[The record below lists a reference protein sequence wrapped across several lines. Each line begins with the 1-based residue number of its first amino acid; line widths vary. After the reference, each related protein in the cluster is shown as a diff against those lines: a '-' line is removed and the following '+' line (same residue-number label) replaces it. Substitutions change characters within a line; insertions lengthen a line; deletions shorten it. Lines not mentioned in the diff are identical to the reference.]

1 MFDTLAKFF
10 NRELKKNDDE
20 FDKYVEFWKYVLNT
34 FPPQVIKELHERRFN
49 IETNPTSERSY
60 DFTFKDIL
68 WWKEMMQDKII
79 CLKPIEQH
87 KQEVKDYMLDIVDSM
102 KIDESDKETRE
113 FIIALV
119 EEKLNKKTNE

>member
-34 FPPQVIKELHERRFN
+34 FPPQVIKKLQERRFN
-49 IETNPTSERSY
+49 IETDPSSGRSY
-60 DFTFKDIL
+60 VFTFKDIL
-68 WWKEMMQDKII
+68 WWKEKMQDDII
-79 CLKPIEQH
+79 NLKPIEQH
-87 KQEVKDYMLDIVDSM
+87 KQEVKDYMLDIVDKM
-102 KIDESDKETRE
+102 NINESDKETRE

>member
-10 NRELKKNDDE
+10 NRELKKNNDE

-34 FPPQVIKELHERRFN
+34 FPPQVIKELHKRRFN
-49 IETNPTSERSY
+49 IETNPTSGRAY
-60 DFTFKDIL
+60 DFTLKDIF
-68 WWKEMMQDKII
+68 WWKEIMRDKII
-79 CLKPIEQH
+79 NLKPIEQH

-113 FIIALV
+113 FIIALI
-119 EEKLNKKTNE
+119 EEKLGKKTNE

>member
-34 FPPQVIKELHERRFN
+34 FPPQVIKKLHERRFN
-49 IETNPTSERSY
+49 IETNPASGRSY
-60 DFTFKDIL
+60 DFTLKDIL
-68 WWKEMMQDKII
+68 WWKQTLQDKII
-79 CLKPIEQH
+79 NLKPIEQH
-87 KQEVKDYMLDIVDSM
+87 KQEVKDYMLDIVDLM
-102 KIDESDKETRE
+102 KIDESDKETKE
-113 FIIALV
+113 FITALI

>member
-34 FPPQVIKELHERRFN
+34 FPPQVIKKLRERRFN
-49 IETNPTSERSY
+49 IETTPNSGRHY
-60 DFTFKDIL
+60 DFTLKDIL
-68 WWKEMMQDKII
+68 WWKETMKNKII
-79 CLKPIEQH
+79 NLKPIEQH

-102 KIDESDKETRE
+102 GIDESDKETKE
-113 FIIALV
+113 FITALI

>member
-119 EEKLNKKTNE
+119 EEKLNKKTSE

>member
-49 IETNPTSERSY
+49 IETNPTSGRHY
-60 DFTFKDIL
+60 DFTLKDIL
-68 WWKEMMQDKII
+68 WWKEKMQDNII
-79 CLKPIEQH
+79 NLKPIEQH
-87 KQEVKDYMLDIVDSM
+87 KQEVKDYMLDIVDKM

-113 FIIALV
+113 FITALI
-119 EEKLNKKTNE
+119 EEKLDKKTNE

>member
-34 FPPQVIKELHERRFN
+34 FPPQVIKKLHERRFN
-49 IETNPTSERSY
+49 IETNPNSGRSY
-60 DFTFKDIL
+60 DFTLKDIF
-68 WWKEMMQDKII
+68 WWKEKMQDVII
-79 CLKPIEQH
+79 CLKPIEEH
-87 KQEVKDYMLDIVDSM
+87 KKEVKDYMLDIVDSM
-102 KIDESDKETRE
+102 KIDENDKETKE
-113 FIIALV
+113 FITALI

>member
-34 FPPQVIKELHERRFN
+34 FPPKVIKELHERRFN
-49 IETNPTSERSY
+49 IETDPTSERAY
-60 DFTFKDIL
+60 DFTFKDIF

>member
-49 IETNPTSERSY
+49 IETNPTSGLSY

-68 WWKEMMQDKII
+68 WWKEKMQDKII

-87 KQEVKDYMLDIVDSM
+87 KQEVKDYMLNIVDSM

>member
-10 NRELKKNDDE
+10 NRKLKKNDDE
-20 FDKYVEFWKYVLNT
+20 FEKYVEFWKYVLNT
-34 FPPQVIKELHERRFN
+34 FPPQVIKKLQERRFN
-49 IETNPTSERSY
+49 IETNPSSGRSY
-60 DFTFKDIL
+60 VFTLKDIF
-68 WWKEMMQDKII
+68 WWKEKMQNNII
-79 CLKPIEQH
+79 NLKPIEQH

-102 KIDESDKETRE
+102 QIDESDKETRE

>member
-10 NRELKKNDDE
+10 NRELKKNNDE

-34 FPPQVIKELHERRFN
+34 FPPQVIKELHERRFD
-49 IETNPTSERSY
+49 IETNPTSGRDY

>member
-10 NRELKKNDDE
+10 NRELKKNDNE

-34 FPPQVIKELHERRFN
+34 FPPQIIKELHERRFN
-49 IETNPTSERSY
+49 IETNPNSECSY

-68 WWKEMMQDKII
+68 WWKEMMQNKII

-87 KQEVKDYMLDIVDSM
+87 KQEVKDYMLNIVDSM
-102 KIDESDKETRE
+102 KIDETDKETRE

>member
-10 NRELKKNDDE
+10 NRELKKSDDE
-20 FDKYVEFWKYVLNT
+20 FEKYVEFWKYVLNT
-34 FPPQVIKELHERRFN
+34 FPPQVIKKLQERRFN
-49 IETNPTSERSY
+49 IETNPSSGRSY
-60 DFTFKDIL
+60 VFTFKDIL
-68 WWKEMMQDKII
+68 WWKEKMQDKII

-87 KQEVKDYMLDIVDSM
+87 KQEVKDYMLDIVDKM
-102 KIDESDKETRE
+102 NIDESDKETRE

>member
-49 IETNPTSERSY
+49 IETNPTSGRAY

-68 WWKEMMQDKII
+68 WWKEMMQNKII

>member
-1 MFDTLAKFF
+1 
-10 NRELKKNDDE
+10 
-20 FDKYVEFWKYVLNT
+20 
-34 FPPQVIKELHERRFN
+34 
-49 IETNPTSERSY
+49 
-60 DFTFKDIL
+60 
-68 WWKEMMQDKII
+68 MQDKII

-87 KQEVKDYMLDIVDSM
+87 KQEVKDYMLNIVDSM

>member
-10 NRELKKNDDE
+10 NREIKKNDDE

-34 FPPQVIKELHERRFN
+34 FPPQVIKKLHERCFN
-49 IETNPTSERSY
+49 IETNSASERCY
-60 DFTFKDIL
+60 DFTLKDIL
-68 WWKEMMQDKII
+68 WWKETMKDRII
-79 CLKPIEQH
+79 NLKPIEQH

-102 KIDESDKETRE
+102 KIDESDKETKE
-113 FIIALV
+113 FITALI

>member
-20 FDKYVEFWKYVLNT
+20 FDKYVEFWKYILNT
-34 FPPQVIKELHERRFN
+34 FPPQVIKKLHERSFN
-49 IETNPTSERSY
+49 IETDPNSSRSY
-60 DFTFKDIL
+60 DFTLKDIF
-68 WWKEMMQDKII
+68 WWKEQMQDNII
-79 CLKPIEQH
+79 NLKPIEQH

>member
-49 IETNPTSERSY
+49 IETNPTSGRSY
-60 DFTFKDIL
+60 DFTLKDIF
-68 WWKEMMQDKII
+68 WWKETMRDNII
-79 CLKPIEQH
+79 NLKPIEQH
-87 KQEVKDYMLDIVDSM
+87 KQEVKDYMLDIVDKM

-119 EEKLNKKTNE
+119 EEKLNKKNNE

>member
-34 FPPQVIKELHERRFN
+34 FPPQVIKKLHERSFN
-49 IETNPTSERSY
+49 IETDPNSSRSY
-60 DFTFKDIL
+60 DFTLKDIF
-68 WWKEMMQDKII
+68 WWKEQMQDNII
-79 CLKPIEQH
+79 NLKPIEQH

>member
-34 FPPQVIKELHERRFN
+34 FPPQVIKKLHKRRFN
-49 IETNPTSERSY
+49 IETDPNSSRSY
-60 DFTFKDIL
+60 DFTLKDIF
-68 WWKEMMQDKII
+68 WWKEIMRDKII
-79 CLKPIEQH
+79 NLKPIEQH

-102 KIDESDKETRE
+102 KIDESDKETKE
-113 FIIALV
+113 FITALI